1 LVGLI
6 AAVVVAAKGKNAA
19 TVLTA
24 GSLAMAV
31 VGVAAIA
38 LGLVGMLG
46 ALPSAPGYEQGGPTG
61 GVDAPGGANMT
72 VALVVAGVVTLIV
85 TAILASVFALIAHAT
100 GAASI

>member
-1 LVGLI
+1 
-6 AAVVVAAKGKNAA
+6 
-19 TVLTA
+19 
-24 GSLAMAV
+24 MAV

-46 ALPSAPGYEQGGPTG
+46 ALPSAPGYEQGGPTGG